1 MSLLTLR
8 RKQRT
13 WCLQKHLIIRF
24 VLGTLWF
31 KYACIICLVYS
42 VTVRSEQTPPYS
54 SQNLKSLDIQL
65 SNSVFLK
72 MYSFLEIPHFHWK
85 KAWGKSR
92 LWLSPFLRGVPGKCR
107 RSPCSAALGREQS
120 GGTVPRLSRC
130 QGWSHSEPVG
140 CSTGCPALGKKI
152 KNLLLLETHSS
163 AYLAMCI
170 VFTKALEKSLN
181 RGAQSYTSY
190 KIEVTQQ
197 LIEIPCV

>member
-42 VTVRSEQTPPYS
+42 VTVHSEQTPPYS
-54 SQNLKSLDIQL
+54 SQNLTSLDIQL

-107 RSPCSAALGREQS
+107 RSLLLCSAGQGAERGDSPQAQPLPGLEPLRASRVQHR
-120 GGTVPRLSRC
+120 VPSP
-130 QGWSHSEPVG
+130 GEE
-140 CSTGCPALGKKI
+140 
-152 KNLLLLETHSS
+152 N
-163 AYLAMCI
+163 
-170 VFTKALEKSLN
+170 
-181 RGAQSYTSY
+181 
-190 KIEVTQQ
+190 
-197 LIEIPCV
+197 